1 MLLMG
6 GIVKL
11 YNSKLYDVI
20 FLQDRERKFVEE
32 MKVGSV
38 ILPIIKLY
46 NYDVYI
52 YGYNEDV
59 LSIIAFLNCYGI
71 EVKAVIETEKNP
83 VVIRDNIDKI
93 PIIPV
98 SEIEN
103 IFSDKK
109 AFVFINLSK
118 VYSAKYKG
126 FMLKIFNKLQTIAI
140 KVKTFRIIQAIKS
153 KNYYVI
159 TNREKIQIYAYSHIW
174 TDAGRIEYYVTHY
187 NDIAKVYNLLSD
199 DISRETM
206 VEYIRAYMQS
216 GIYHLAQCDGKVKYF
231 CGHLLKDSKECYE
244 SLYIKKKDEVWLNC
258 GSNIGDSIFL
268 YFANGFDA
276 DTIFAFEG
284 DKKTYKKLCSNLLL
298 LPINMRNKVVAVNE
312 FICGTTNFVRIFK
325 DKKVSLVNADI
336 EGCELELLLSLKDI
350 IIRDRP
356 VLAIC
361 AYHKASDLV
370 DFTDFINSITI
381 DYEIVLRKYF
391 ADFNDK
397 GQTAEIVW
405 YAIPRERYTEEYMN
419 LK

>member
-1 MLLMG
+1 MLLKG
-6 GIVKL
+6 GIVKMHNL
-11 YNSKLYDVI
+11 GLYDVI
-20 FLQDRERKFVEE
+20 FSWNRERKFVEE
-32 MKVGSV
+32 MKVGGV
-38 ILPIIKLY
+38 IFPIIKLC

-52 YGYNEDV
+52 YGYNEDI
-59 LSIIAFLNCYGI
+59 LSIIAYFDCYGI
-71 EVKAVIETEKNP
+71 KVKAVIESNKNS
-83 VVIRDNIDKI
+83 VAVRDNINNI
-93 PIIPV
+93 PIISV
-98 SEIEN
+98 SEIKN
-103 IFSDKK
+103 IFCNKK

-118 VYSAKYKG
+118 IRLTKYKG
-126 FMLKIFNKLQTIAI
+126 FMLKVYNKFQTIAI
-140 KVKTFRIIQAIKS
+140 KVKTFKFIRTIGS

-159 TNREKIQIYAYSHIW
+159 TNREKIQIYAYSHTW
-174 TDAGRIEYYVTHY
+174 TDAGRIEYYITHY
-187 NDIAKVYNLLSD
+187 NDVMKVYNLLSD
-199 DISRETM
+199 DISRKTM

-231 CGHLLKDSKECYE
+231 CGHLLKDSKDCYE
-244 SLYIKKKDEVWLNC
+244 SLYTKKKDEVWLNC

-284 DKKTYKKLCSNLLL
+284 DKKTYKKLYSNLSL
-298 LPINMRNKVVAVNE
+298 LPANMRNKVVAVNE
-312 FICGTTNFVRIFK
+312 FICETTNFSRIFK

-336 EGCELELLLSLKDI
+336 EGHELELLKSLKDI

-370 DFTDFINSITI
+370 DFTDFLNSITI
-381 DYEIVLRKYF
+381 NYEIVLRKYF

-405 YAIPRERYTEEYMN
+405 YAIPKEKRTEEYV
-419 LK
+419 KIK